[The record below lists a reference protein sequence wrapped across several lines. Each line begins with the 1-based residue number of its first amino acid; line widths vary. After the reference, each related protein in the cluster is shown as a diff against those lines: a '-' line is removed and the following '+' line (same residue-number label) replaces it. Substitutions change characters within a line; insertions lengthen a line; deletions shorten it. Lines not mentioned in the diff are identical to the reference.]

1 MKPKSTDTSLRA
13 AKGGGAPRSRRGADA
28 REKLLEAALDAFGRD
43 GFDGASTRDIAR
55 QAGVNL
61 AAIPY
66 HFGGKD
72 GLHRAVAVYIVDS
85 ISRQIGPAVA
95 MVEAGPQHLPKDA
108 ASARI
113 MLHRLLDAA
122 CDMLI
127 GNPQAARWAPFIM
140 RELMAPTPSFDIFYE
155 GFVGRM
161 HKTITLLYAR
171 ATGREAEAEETI
183 VRAFAIMGQLMV
195 FRMARAVVLR
205 RLAWK
210 DYGPEQVAMVRAM
223 LHEHLDALID
233 AEHKR

>member
-1 MKPKSTDTSLRA
+1 MKTRFTDTRHQA
-13 AKGGGAPRSRRGADA
+13 AMGSGTPRSRRGVDA
-28 REKLLEAALDAFGRD
+28 REKLLEAALDAFGQD

-95 MVEAGPQHLPKDA
+95 MVEAGSQHLPKDA
-108 ASARI
+108 PSAKV

-127 GNPQAARWAPFIM
+127 GNPQAGRWAPFIM
-140 RELMAPTPSFDIFYE
+140 RELMAPTPSFDVLYE

-183 VRAFAIMGQLMV
+183 VRAFAILGQLMV

-210 DYGPEQVAMVRAM
+210 DYGPDQVAMVRAM

-233 AEHKR
+233 TERK